1 MKDLEIDIQKL
12 ALPEILPLRDLYLQ
26 ECNFQIRYD
35 ACHIRN
41 WSDSYMIYVAGEKAG
56 YASIKGLEELSDRN
70 AVFEFFLLPPFRQ
83 KSSLFFAELLKETQ
97 VPFLECQSNDPILSP
112 MMYEFGKEIESEVI
126 LFGESHQSQ
135 IEKAEVNFRLTEKGE
150 EVFGKKEADKGT
162 YVLELGGEVIADGG
176 FLTHYNHPF
185 ADLYM
190 EVAKDFRGKGY
201 ASYIL
206 QEIKKACYAAGKVP
220 AARCNIS
227 NPASKASLLNAGM
240 QVVGYMLKGRVK

>member
-1 MKDLEIDIQKL
+1 
-12 ALPEILPLRDLYLQ
+12 
-26 ECNFQIRYD
+26 
-35 ACHIRN
+35 
-41 WSDSYMIYVAGEKAG
+41 
-56 YASIKGLEELSDRN
+56 
-70 AVFEFFLLPPFRQ
+70 
-83 KSSLFFAELLKETQ
+83 
-97 VPFLECQSNDPILSP
+97 

-126 LFGESHQSQ
+126 LFGESHASKIQK
-135 IEKAEVNFRLTEKGE
+135 EGLLFRPIKKGE
-150 EVFGKKEADKGT
+150 EVFGKKEADKGA
-162 YVLELGGEVIADGG
+162 YVLELAGEVIADGG

-206 QEIKKACYAAGKVP
+206 QEIKNACYAAGKVP

-240 QVVGYMLKGRVK
+240 QVVGYMLKGKVK

>member
-1 MKDLEIDIQKL
+1 MKELDIDIRKV
-12 ALPEILPLRDLYLQ
+12 ALSEILPLRELYLQ

-41 WSDSYMIYVAGEKAG
+41 WTDSYLISLAGKKIG
-56 YASIKGLEELSDRN
+56 YASIKGLDELADRN
-70 AVFEFFLLPPFRQ
+70 AIFEFYLLPHLRN
-83 KSSLFFAELLKETQ
+83 KSSLVFAAVLEKVQ
-97 VPFLECQSNDPILSP
+97 VPYLECQSNDLILSP
-112 MMYEFGKEIESEVI
+112 MLYEFGKEIESKVI
-126 LFGESHQSQ
+126 LFGESHQSL
-135 IEKAEVNFRLTEKGE
+135 IKKKNVIFRPLKKGDD
-150 EVFGKKEADKGT
+150 VFGKKESDKGA
-162 YVLELGGEVIADGG
+162 YVLVWEGEVIADGG

-206 QEIKKACYAAGKVP
+206 QEIKKACYEAGKVP
-220 AARCNIS
+220 AARCSIS

-240 QVVGYMLKGRVK
+240 QVVGYMLKGKVK

>member
-1 MKDLEIDIQKL
+1 MKELEIDIRKV
-12 ALPEILPLRDLYLQ
+12 ALSEILPLRDLYLQ

-41 WSDSYMIYVAGEKAG
+41 WTDSYLIFLAGEKVG
-56 YASIKGLEELSDRN
+56 YASIKGLEELSDRD
-70 AVFEFFLLPPFRQ
+70 AVFEYFLLPEFRN
-83 KSSLFFAELLKETQ
+83 KSSLFFAELLKKTKA
-97 VPFLECQSNDPILSP
+97 PFLECQSNDLILSP
-112 MMYEFGKEIESEVI
+112 MMFEFGAEIESEVI
-126 LFGESHQSQ
+126 LFGEGHSSQ
-135 IEKAEVNFRLTEKGE
+135 IQKEGLIFRPAKQGE
-150 EVFGKKEADKGT
+150 DVFGKKEADKGA
-162 YVLELGGEVIADGG
+162 YVLEIKGKVIADGG

-206 QEIKKACYAAGKVP
+206 QEIKKVCYAAGKVP
-220 AARCNIS
+220 AARCSIS

-240 QVVGYMLKGRVK
+240 QVVGYMLKGKVK